1 MSSGG
6 SSLATAFEAVAPPA
20 PSLLGAEATP
30 EQLDLLRGTDGRLAD
45 NVFQLAREAERKAGR
60 PKGSQNRRNTDLA
73 KLLASKFPDPVQFQA
88 SIYAMPLDQLCELLL
103 VADGTIARQRQ
114 LDALLEALHD
124 QVRTL
129 IKDLGRKGA
138 AKSDIERLADACE
151 ALEGAARRSQ
161 GKPGDVAL
169 KALNLQ
175 LAAARTVSEYWHSKK
190 PVEAVVRHTS
200 DAVLVLPAAQA
211 DANFAAVDESTRL
224 AGDLLAKALAA
235 GTLTADQVA
244 GLQLQDGRL
253 VDAEWAEVPT
263 EAEADDGDDS

>member
-6 SSLATAFEAVAPPA
+6 NSLATAFEAEVGA
-20 PSLLGAEATP
+20 PSVLGAGTTA
-30 EQLDLLRGTDGRLAD
+30 EQLDLLRQGDGKLPD
-45 NVFQLAREAERKAGR
+45 NVFQMARAAERRQGR
-60 PKGSQNRRNTDLA
+60 PKGSQNKRSTDLA

-114 LDALLEALHD
+114 IDEMLAELTKQVAKLAKDAKKA
-124 QVRTL
+124 
-129 IKDLGRKGA
+129 GA
-138 AKSDIERLADACE
+138 SADAIERLADACE
-151 ALEGAARRSQ
+151 ALEAAARRSQ

-190 PVEAVVRHTS
+190 PVEAVVRHQS

-211 DANFAAVDESTRL
+211 GADFGAVDDTTRL
-224 AGDLLAKALAA
+224 AGQLLAKALASGA
-235 GTLTADQVA
+235 LTGDQIA

-253 VDAEWAEVPT
+253 VDAEFEELP
-263 EAEADDGDDS
+263 EGDDAEGAD